1 MLIRIKINK
10 NTFETT
16 SDDSEVVFNRVDI
29 EGDFIE
35 IELSKPDPELNT
47 FERPST
53 WQQLHQ
59 PHLEILTQPAPG

>member
-1 MLIRIKINK
+1 MLIKLKINK

-16 SDDSEVVFNRVDI
+16 SDDSQVVFNRVDI

-35 IELSKPDPELNT
+35 IELSKPDPELNI

-53 WQQLHQ
+53 WQQ
-59 PHLEILTQPAPG
+59 